1 VTTEP
6 LDIEDIP
13 DFKSPPDWGIM
24 RRLNKAKWE
33 GIRSR
38 VTEVESAVE
47 QAMYVDLLLEI
58 TNLTAQLERSVG
70 SGSLLPSPVA
80 AGLTPNL
87 ELALIKVLAGKILDC
102 EHGTTLISTVAEIMS
117 ELQ

>member
-1 VTTEP
+1 MTTEL

-13 DFKSPPDWGIM
+13 DFKSPPNWGIM
-24 RRLNKAKWE
+24 RRLNEAKWD
-33 GIRSR
+33 GIRHR
-38 VTEVESAVE
+38 LTQVDSAVE
-47 QAMYVDLLLEI
+47 QAMYVDLLLEVI
-58 TNLTAQLERSVG
+58 NLAPLKQE
-70 SGSLLPSPVA
+70 PEPVEAVPA
-80 AGLTPNL
+80 AGL